1 MVPPESN
8 SENTSTSPCAMPVRE
23 FPRRTV
29 GIWNLNLQTINKL
42 KVSSNPYQ
50 KETGLQGAGRFLVS

>member
-1 MVPPESN
+1 
-8 SENTSTSPCAMPVRE
+8 MPVRE
-23 FPRRTV
+23 LHRRTV

-42 KVSSNPYQ
+42 KLSSNPYQ